1 MTIFQLLVIMYKQK
15 FSATPFTTDFVGNY
29 ATIAVR

>member
-15 FSATPFTTDFVGNY
+15 SSATPFTTDFAGNY
-29 ATIAVR
+29 TTIALR